1 MLKALSLDERQSLV
15 RRAVSELGIYDDDL
29 WVVDVYDTYVVIED
43 WGLRG
48 YWQADYSLDDS
59 QVVTLQP
66 RSAWVRVEKEWA
78 ALKTASML
86 ATFSPGLKA
95 LGDGQVGGY
104 LVVFGDEA
112 QTDLDG
118 DYFTKATDFDIRD
131 GDPITVY
138 YQHGLDPVLKR
149 RKLGKG
155 TLKTDEVGV
164 WMEAQL
170 DLRDQYEQ
178 AVYDLV
184 GAGKMG
190 LSSGTLPNLI
200 EREWT
205 GKAFFIKSWPLGKD
219 GSITPIPAEWR
230 TGVLP
235 MKALLDSPTGAKP
248 EVPPEASLDAVER
261 RGAKTADI
269 RISEDK
275 RMSENNTP
283 PVDTDEVAALKAE
296 NKAISER
303 MDKVL
308 KFMEDSPALKNAGFF
323 TMDGGVADKA
333 IKSAP
338 DMLMAIKRGDVER
351 CVKHYG
357 LKAQVEVD
365 GARGGYYVPDS
376 LISDLMPSLSLTS
389 GLGQLVRRIPVSTP
403 SGQAPIRDYSR
414 VPTANVGQSA
424 SAAGLATT
432 ARMEGGAYT
441 EQTMYFELLKWNVG
455 DYASGFVKMSRELS
469 QDAPMVQAMLEEGIR
484 EDVANKEE
492 WAILRGS
499 GVDQPLG
506 VLNWAGT
513 IGVAEDTDDTFDI
526 ADSDEMVSRLLQ
538 RAGARIAWAHHPG
551 VYTDVAGFERGTGAV
566 AYQQNISGAL
576 STALHGYPR
585 FASQHL
591 PAQGTS
597 GYVVLGDWASY
608 ILFDYKGLYIE
619 YSEHADF
626 LNGNNV
632 WRFGKRQD
640 GMPAMTG
647 PVTLADGSFTLSP
660 FVKLN
665 NKTT

>member
-1 MLKALSLDERQSLV
+1 MDEQLIALGG
-15 RRAVSELGIYDDDL
+15 AI
-29 WVVDVYDTYVVIED
+29 
-43 WGLRG
+43 
-48 YWQADYSLDDS
+48 
-59 QVVTLQP
+59 
-66 RSAWVRVEKEWA
+66 
-78 ALKTASML
+78 
-86 ATFSPGLKA
+86 KA
-95 LGDGQVGGY
+95 LGDNRFGGY
-104 LVVFGDEA
+104 VVVFGDPTK
-112 QTDLDG
+112 TDLTG
-118 DYFTKATDFDIRD
+118 EFFTAETDYGVEWNDEAKAT
-131 GDPITVY
+131 VY
-138 YQHGLDPVLKR
+138 FNHGYDPVMKK
-149 RKLGKG
+149 RKLGR
-155 TLKTDEVGV
+155 
-164 WMEAQL
+164 A
-170 DLRDQYEQ
+170 DLRMDDAGIWGEVILQERDEYEKMLVQ
-178 AVYDLV
+178 LAQKNVFGWSSGSAPHLVEREPV
-184 GAGKMG
+184 GAA
-190 LSSGTLPNLI
+190 T
-200 EREWT
+200 
-205 GKAFFIKSWPLGKD
+205 FIKTWPIVEA
-219 GSITPIPAEWR
+219 SITHTPAEWR
-230 TGVLP
+230 TQVMSLKSIEGQFLS
-235 MKALLDSPTGAKP
+235 LEDSPTGAKP

-261 RGAKTADI
+261 QGAKAADI

-275 RMSENNTP
+275 HMSENNTP

-403 SGQAPIRDYSR
+403 SGKAPIRDYSR

-665 NKTT
+665 NKT